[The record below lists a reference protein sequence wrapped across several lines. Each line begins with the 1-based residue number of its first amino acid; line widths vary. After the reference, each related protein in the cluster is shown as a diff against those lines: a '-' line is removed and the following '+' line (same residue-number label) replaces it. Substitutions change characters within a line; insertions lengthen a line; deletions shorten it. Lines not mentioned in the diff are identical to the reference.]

1 MKYLKYIILIVVF
14 IIIVI
19 IGILLK
25 VLNGDKPHVY
35 EGPVEEPQYSIELNR
50 IVSDVAIKN
59 YYYDVKNIVEKYYS
73 YLTDLNKTE
82 DDIAAY
88 PMYDEESVQNNIG
101 QENEND
107 ISFTEMVEEEKEIT
121 KNAIYNLLSK
131 EYIEKNGITIDNI
144 QEKLGNYKD
153 VVIIIDN
160 MYTVDASENVK
171 VYFVYGKVIEVENKK
186 KTEFDMMI
194 SMDSINMTYE
204 ICPSGYEYKVEKEK
218 N

>member
-73 YLTDLNKTE
+73 YFKPEKTIVYTYLFYLIS
-82 DDIAAY
+82 DFALLFQI
-88 PMYDEESVQNNIG
+88 NIYR
-101 QENEND
+101 
-107 ISFTEMVEEEKEIT
+107 F
-121 KNAIYNLLSK
+121 L
-131 EYIEKNGITIDNI
+131 
-144 QEKLGNYKD
+144 
-153 VVIIIDN
+153 
-160 MYTVDASENVK
+160 
-171 VYFVYGKVIEVENKK
+171 
-186 KTEFDMMI
+186 
-194 SMDSINMTYE
+194 
-204 ICPSGYEYKVEKEK
+204 
-218 N
+218 

>member
-82 DDIAAY
+82 DDIAA
-88 PMYDEESVQNNIG
+88 
-101 QENEND
+101 
-107 ISFTEMVEEEKEIT
+107 
-121 KNAIYNLLSK
+121 
-131 EYIEKNGITIDNI
+131 
-144 QEKLGNYKD
+144 
-153 VVIIIDN
+153 
-160 MYTVDASENVK
+160 NV
-171 VYFVYGKVIEVENKK
+171 
-186 KTEFDMMI
+186 
-194 SMDSINMTYE
+194 
-204 ICPSGYEYKVEKEK
+204 
-218 N
+218 